1 MSAMGSNFSWDTFH
15 SACSQVSN
23 ASIICED
30 GVISTHKL
38 ILANMSRLMMDI
50 LRDIPAA
57 DEVTLYLKPFS
68 KIKVQTF
75 LSNVL
80 QKKDCNEIELCS
92 IFDIKNHTSPIK
104 KEKDDE
110 IGFTNEGDEQQ
121 IAKVEAKENSFFE
134 DDTVEYVN
142 VKPDIVLRKMNES
155 VKCEQEELPE
165 TFDSETEENIKNFEK
180 ELVQNPKTK
189 RDFLSNQKIDKKIR
203 YAKAV
208 ASFRSGRV
216 NSYRGAALKYG
227 VADSVL
233 RKYILSGES
242 FRGKGPI
249 LSRFTKEEEK
259 IIADRALKLTSSE
272 GKDLTYQL
280 LIDIVLEEA
289 EVVKINQP
297 ERSDQ
302 MEFGNERSKIYS
314 FVHNFARRHNIK
326 NLINSEIKKDRDQ
339 RRNFECEVCYRT
351 FTYKNTL
358 VTHRRK
364 SHSFLFGR
372 S

>member
-1 MSAMGSNFSWDTFH
+1 M
-15 SACSQVSN
+15 
-23 ASIICED
+23 
-30 GVISTHKL
+30 
-38 ILANMSRLMMDI
+38 
-50 LRDIPAA
+50 
-57 DEVTLYLKPFS
+57 
-68 KIKVQTF
+68 
-75 LSNVL
+75 
-80 QKKDCNEIELCS
+80 
-92 IFDIKNHTSPIK
+92 
-104 KEKDDE
+104 
-110 IGFTNEGDEQQ
+110 
-121 IAKVEAKENSFFE
+121 
-134 DDTVEYVN
+134 
-142 VKPDIVLRKMNES
+142 VKR
-155 VKCEQEELPE
+155 
-165 TFDSETEENIKNFEK
+165 
-180 ELVQNPKTK
+180 
-189 RDFLSNQKIDKKIR
+189 R

-302 MEFGNERSKIYS
+302 MEFGNERSHSYS
-314 FVHNFARRHNIK
+314 CDG
-326 NLINSEIKKDRDQ
+326 L
-339 RRNFECEVCYRT
+339 
-351 FTYKNTL
+351 L
-358 VTHRRK
+358 
-364 SHSFLFGR
+364 
-372 S
+372 